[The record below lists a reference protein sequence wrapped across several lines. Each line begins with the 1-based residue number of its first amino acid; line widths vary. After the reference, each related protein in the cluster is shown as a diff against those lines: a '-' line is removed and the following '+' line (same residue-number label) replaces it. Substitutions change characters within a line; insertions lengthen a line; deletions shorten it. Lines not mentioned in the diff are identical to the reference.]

1 MMNRTEGRAP
11 TPSGRSQGQSL
22 IGTLATWLASGFTRC
37 TYMDHDSLI
46 SQVSDHPEYS
56 YRGMMIDPAIT
67 YLPPS
72 FFEHLFDGMVSGFAL
87 LCMAVVWCPM
97 FGTVKAT

>member
-1 MMNRTEGRAP
+1 
-11 TPSGRSQGQSL
+11 
-22 IGTLATWLASGFTRC
+22 
-37 TYMDHDSLI
+37 MDHDSLI

-97 FGTVKAT
+97 FGTVKATGQGTVPPTGVQYCCLSTITLSLC